1 MTTNINKKFTSEY
14 MNIMIYKI
22 IKDKYTTTI
31 FYYLKVISNSQSFL
45 PCLLSMEEIYK
56 TDKMKHIIDMFSYIN
71 KEIKYNI
78 IHTRLNDVIISKI
91 TELKYT
97 FKEKIDERLYD
108 ILRGIELQIHIY
120 GKHKCKAISLTTD
133 MLCNNR
139 VKKNDDICVAHRTY
153 YKNREYELKSYLCKD
168 TISVIMQYIE

>member
-31 FYYLKVISNSQSFL
+31 FYYLKVISNSQSIH

-108 ILRGIELQIHIY
+108 ILRGI
-120 GKHKCKAISLTTD
+120 
-133 MLCNNR
+133 
-139 VKKNDDICVAHRTY
+139 
-153 YKNREYELKSYLCKD
+153 
-168 TISVIMQYIE
+168 